1 MAFYAG
7 CFLLLLLATDRY
19 IAISK
24 PLKHLTNRYRKILSG
39 SLWTLWTVSFIIGIW
54 QAFVHNVGPSYDVP
68 SYNLCGAKASIA
80 TSIFTPLTALFCIIP
95 FLFTVTINIIISVK
109 LIRREKERIGAG
121 CPGCR
126 LQGGFCTNHLN
137 ISKPRDK
144 PDISQLMKMKSV
156 RMTVIVAFCL
166 FVSQAPVCILYT
178 LAWKNPKSI
187 GKRFQYF

>member
-68 SYNLCGAKASIA
+68 SYNLCGAK
-80 TSIFTPLTALFCIIP
+80 
-95 FLFTVTINIIISVK
+95 
-109 LIRREKERIGAG
+109 IRREKERIGAG